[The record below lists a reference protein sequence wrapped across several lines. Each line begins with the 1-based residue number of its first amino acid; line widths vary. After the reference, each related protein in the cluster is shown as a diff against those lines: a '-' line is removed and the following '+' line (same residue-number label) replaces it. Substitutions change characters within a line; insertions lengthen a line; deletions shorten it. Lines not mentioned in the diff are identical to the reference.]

1 MDSTLTMIFNL
12 VGGLG
17 MFLYGMGIM
26 GDGLQKAAGD
36 RMRRLLEILTTTP
49 IRGVLIGA
57 VVTAIIQSSSATSV
71 MLVGF
76 VNAGLMTL
84 RQAFGVVMG
93 ANIGTTITAQ
103 LIAFD
108 ITALALPMV
117 GIGFLINLV
126 GRRKS
131 QKYAG
136 LVILGLGLLF
146 LGLEAMSNAMKP
158 LRDNEGFVH
167 LMATF
172 GRYPVLGLLIGVM
185 MTCIIQSSS
194 ATIAILMAVA
204 SQGLITFDAAL
215 PILFGDNIGTC
226 ITAALAS
233 IGTSRAAKR
242 TALAHGFFNTFG
254 AIIFIIF
261 LPQFKALVLAFSGNA
276 DINRL
281 IANAHTTFNLLNTA
295 IWLFLV
301 DVMVKIVM
309 MILPGE
315 KDEIS
320 GPRFLDGHL
329 FNTPAVALGQV
340 TKELVQMGNLT
351 IEMMDRA
358 QAAVV
363 HKDMKS
369 AARIFEVEK
378 VVNHFQK
385 EITQYLADLS
395 QKSLSEE
402 QSDRLINLM
411 HVVNDIER
419 VGDHLENIAEL
430 AEFREDSRI
439 EFSELAYKELSA
451 FFAQVKQTFS
461 ETLRALETD
470 DYTLARSVLRLENE
484 TDQMERELRNNHIF
498 RLNEGACIPKAG
510 IIYLDI
516 LSNLERVSDHAANIA
531 QAVLDREGEI
541 VLI

>member
-1 MDSTLTMIFNL
+1 MNATMTMLFNF

-36 RMRRLLEILTTTP
+36 RMRRLLEVLTTTP
-49 IRGVLIGA
+49 VRGVIIGA
-57 VVTAIIQSSSATSV
+57 VVTAIIQSSSATTV

-84 RQAFGVVMG
+84 RQAFGVIMG

-103 LIAFD
+103 LIAFN

-117 GIGFLINLV
+117 GIGFLINLICK
-126 GRRKS
+126 RKS
-131 QKYAG
+131 QKYVG

-146 LGLEAMSNAMKP
+146 MGLDAMSSAMKP
-158 LRDNEGFVH
+158 LRDNEAFVH
-167 LMATF
+167 LMAAF
-172 GRYPVLGLLIGVM
+172 GRYPVLGVLIGVV

-242 TALAHGFFNTFG
+242 TALAHGFFNIFG
-254 AIIFIIF
+254 AIIFILF
-261 LPQFKALVLAFSGNA
+261 LPQFKAFVLAISGNA
-276 DINRL
+276 DIHRL
-281 IANAHTTFNLLNTA
+281 IANAHTSFNILNTV
-295 IWLFLV
+295 IWVFLV

-309 MILPGE
+309 TILPGE

-320 GPRFLDGHL
+320 GPRFLDRHL

-351 IEMMDRA
+351 IDMLDRA
-358 QAAVV
+358 KAAVIQ
-363 HKDMKS
+363 KDMKA
-369 AARIFEVEK
+369 AARVFEIEK

-385 EITQYLADLS
+385 EITEYLADLS

-419 VGDHLENIAEL
+419 VGDHLENVAEL

-439 EFSELAYKELSA
+439 EFSELAYQELNA
-451 FFAQVKQTFS
+451 IFAQVRETYA

-470 DYTLARSVLRLENE
+470 DYTLARQVLRLENQ

-498 RLNEGACIPKAG
+498 RLNEGSCIPKAG